1 MAFVTFTAALAW
13 IRFFYTHRT
22 KMIIKEWREKI
33 LTPTIILHT
42 FTIMIVVHIKLLPD
56 RDFS

>member
-1 MAFVTFTAALAW
+1 MAFVTFTAPLAW
-13 IRFFYTHRT
+13 IRFFSTHRT

-33 LTPTIILHT
+33 LTPNIILHT
-42 FTIMIVVHIKLLPD
+42 FTITIVVHKKLLPD